1 MPAFALAALRRP
13 TLRVCPA
20 WAFAGLPW
28 RPPSGA
34 RCVKAGSRAG
44 AAQDVAARNK
54 ILAWRRTLQGDAN
67 ARNNCCD
74 QKPRHRVSHV
84 VRASAERERVRSH
97 TVGFSG
103 MDIRRAT
110 LASPAWR
117 VKAGGQRVTHG
128 RRPHLAL
135 AQKPGDKFLRSGTR
149 RSLRNS
155 WLRAGASCRQLK
167 AREKG

>member
-1 MPAFALAALRRP
+1 MFALAALRRP
-13 TLRVCPA
+13 TLRACPA
-20 WAFAGLPW
+20 WAFAGLHW

-84 VRASAERERVRSH
+84 ARASAKRERVRSH
-97 TVGFSG
+97 AVGFSG

-110 LASPAWR
+110 LASPGAAR
-117 VKAGGQRVTHG
+117 CVKAGVQRLTHG

-135 AQKPGDKFLRSGTR
+135 AQKPGDKFLRSGAR
-149 RSLRNS
+149 RSLTNS
-155 WLRAGASCRQLK
+155 WLRAGASCRQFK